1 MEPKSLSINTLS
13 EIVGGRVGTEY
24 DVEHDDRNYDDD
36 AAVTGAAPVVSATA
50 GDATFIADARSM
62 KSLATTRA
70 TVVILRE
77 RDITKETATGE
88 AALIFVENPH
98 LAMAKAME
106 VLRPTA
112 HPAPGIAPGA
122 TIHDSTTIGAD
133 VSIGANAVI
142 EEGARIG
149 DRTVIYPGVYI
160 GHDVEIGPEC
170 VLYPNISIMDRSV
183 LGARVI
189 IHAGTVV
196 GSDGFGYA
204 KDGVKYHKIP
214 QTGIVRIADDVEIG
228 ASVTIDR
235 AMLGETT
242 IGRGTKIDNLV
253 QIAHNVQIGEDT
265 IIVAQVGIAGSSTV
279 GARVQLGG
287 QVGVVG
293 HVSISDD
300 ILIGARGVV
309 TNNLT
314 KPGAYSG
321 FPAINHGDWLR
332 ATTISQKLPEL
343 RKRVRELEQKINE
356 LEED

>member
-1 MEPKSLSINTLS
+1 MSLKSLSINALS
-13 EIVGGRVGTEY
+13 EIVGGRVSTG
-24 DVEHDDRNYDDD
+24 HGAHNHDDD
-36 AAVTGAAPVVSATA
+36 AAVTGAAPVDTATA
-50 GDATFIADARSM
+50 GDVTFIADARSI
-62 KSLATTRA
+62 KSLSTTRA

-77 RDITKETATGE
+77 RDLTKETATGE
-88 AALIFVENPH
+88 ATLIFTDNPH
-98 LAMAKAME
+98 LAMAKTLE
-106 VLRPTA
+106 VLKPTE
-112 HPAPGIAPGA
+112 HPAPGISSDA
-122 TIHDSTTIGAD
+122 TVHDSVTIGED

-142 EEGARIG
+142 EKGVRIG

-160 GHDVEIGPEC
+160 GHGAEIGPRC
-170 VLYPNISIMDRSV
+170 VLYPNISIMDRTV

-204 KDGVKYHKIP
+204 KDKDKYHKIP

-265 IIVAQVGIAGSSTV
+265 VIVAQVGIAGSSTV
-279 GARVQLGG
+279 GSRVQLGG

-293 HVSISDD
+293 HVSIGDD

-309 TNNLT
+309 TNNIT

-343 RKRVRELEQKINE
+343 RKRVRELERKIDE
-356 LEED
+356 LIENKE